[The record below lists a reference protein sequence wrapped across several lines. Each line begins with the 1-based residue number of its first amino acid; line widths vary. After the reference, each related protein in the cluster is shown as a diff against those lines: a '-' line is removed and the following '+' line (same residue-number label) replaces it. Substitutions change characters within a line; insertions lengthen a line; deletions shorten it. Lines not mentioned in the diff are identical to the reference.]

1 MRPVYDAISLV
12 KACDSLNMSY
22 SAMQQNDAAEFLMLL
37 GAHLEEALKGTVQ
50 AKLLEEQFGG
60 ELLQQIIYEVRPCA
74 AAPRPLCTALCTAS
88 APPLRRPLHPP
99 LHRLWP
105 QVDGVRKVSERK
117 EAFFQIELPVKG
129 HPSIVRAFDTLLE
142 VRTRSA
148 PPLGTLA
155 APALHPRCPTPHR
168 FSAAD
173 PARAPHPAAGRAA

>member
-74 AAPRPLCTALCTAS
+74 AAPRPLCTALCAALCTG
-88 APPLRRPLHPP
+88 PCTRLCT
-99 LHRLWP
+99 RLWP